1 MVTEKPLALKLV
13 SKKEA
18 EALQAFI
25 QRLLAE
31 LEGRVFQIILFGSK
45 ARGHS
50 AENSDIDVLILA
62 GEENWQLQ
70 KNINKIAS
78 RIDLDYDVLL
88 NPFLIAEER
97 WRQMSKERFSICRNV
112 ERDGIT
118 LFSRS

>member
-45 ARGHS
+45 ARGDS